1 MVLRRLLWGLCIGLL
16 LAGLS
21 AAAMAEPVYR
31 WTDDRG
37 VRHFSGVPPKD
48 VGAEQVKLQPIS
60 VVSIPRSV
68 SAGEASVLPEC
79 EPGYSGD
86 EVCEPGQQRRTQGSE
101 SEAALPQDRSAA
113 TQKRGA
119 VRDDTLE
126 SRTEKLVDY
135 NEKKQMADYDK
146 RKRIEEI
153 EKERE
158 IRKVRR
164 LTPGERKLKDP
175 DMDPDTDTDTD
186 TDTVRRIPKTV
197 NEKLREKKRRQDVEQ
212 AGRQK

>member
-1 MVLRRLLWGLCIGLL
+1 VLGRLIGLL
-16 LAGLS
+16 IGFTLHEWAH
-21 AAAMAEPVYR
+21 AYTA
-31 WTDDRG
+31 
-37 VRHFSGVPPKD
+37 VRIG
-48 VGAEQVKLQPIS
+48 
-60 VVSIPRSV
+60 
-68 SAGEASVLPEC
+68 
-79 EPGYSGD
+79 GYS
-86 EVCEPGQQRRTQGSE
+86 
-101 SEAALPQDRSAA
+101 ALPDH
-113 TQKRGA
+113 
-119 VRDDTLE
+119 
-126 SRTEKLVDY
+126 SRLSFDPRVHIDPFDY

-175 DMDPDTDTDTD
+175 DMDPDTDTDT
-186 TDTVRRIPKTV
+186 VRRIPKTV